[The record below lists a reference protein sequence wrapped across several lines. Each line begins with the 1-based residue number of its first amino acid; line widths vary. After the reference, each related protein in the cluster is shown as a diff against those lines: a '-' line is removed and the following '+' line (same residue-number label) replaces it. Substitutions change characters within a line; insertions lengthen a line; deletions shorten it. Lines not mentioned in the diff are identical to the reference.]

1 MMTSELS
8 EILDKALAEQLD
20 WDAQADNGDN
30 GFEPREDADAIEL
43 MVAAAAMVQ
52 AMPVMPLPDQAQRA
66 ADKETFLMQME
77 QLPAAEV
84 SAAAPVGLF
93 AWLSQRLSLP
103 SFDRTQKESRPM
115 LPLLVKAAFIITIL
129 ISSLGGTAVFSAS
142 ALPGSPG
149 YQVKLLLEDARLS
162 MTDSPANQ
170 AALHLAFA
178 QERAEEMAGLATHN
192 RAATQAHLAN
202 YQEHWREALQ
212 HAGELPDNSMQ
223 TMMVQAQ
230 TMAGEQEALLEQAQ
244 VRAASQVRSGLQE
257 ATQSLAQVQT
267 AVTLGLQSQNTYRLH
282 MQNLPEDW
290 PGAGAGPGFGPG
302 ECEGDCDP
310 SGGYSPGPG
319 YGPGECPNPDECDQ
333 DGEGYGPGECP
344 NPGECDQDGE
354 GYGPGYDDDHPGYD
368 DDDHGNDDSG
378 NDDSGNDE
386 SGKEDSGNDDSG
398 KDESG
403 NDNSGNDESGN
414 DDEDRGNDDE
424 DRGNDDEDRG
434 NDDEDRGNDDEDR
447 GNDDEDRGNDD
458 EDRGNDD
465 NNGGDSDNDDD
476 SNGGSGGR
484 DSSSGGNGKSAAGGK
499 N

>member
-1 MMTSELS
+1 MTSELS

-115 LPLLVKAAFIITIL
+115 LPLLVKVAFIITIL

-290 PGAGAGPGFGPG
+290 PGAGVGPGFGPG

-378 NDDSGNDE
+378 NDDSGND
-386 SGKEDSGNDDSG
+386 DSGNDDSG
-398 KDESG
+398 NDDSGNDDSGNNNSGNDDSG
-403 NDNSGNDESGN
+403 NDNSGNDDSGN
-414 DDEDRGNDDE
+414 DDS
-424 DRGNDDEDRG
+424 G

-465 NNGGDSDNDDD
+465 NNSGDRDNDDD